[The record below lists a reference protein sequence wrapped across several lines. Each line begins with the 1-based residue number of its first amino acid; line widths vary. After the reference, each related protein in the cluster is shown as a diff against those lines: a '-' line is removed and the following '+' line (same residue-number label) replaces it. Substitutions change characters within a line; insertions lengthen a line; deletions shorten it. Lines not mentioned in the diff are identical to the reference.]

1 MGRRAALLVGISEY
15 GEGFEPLPGS
25 LKDVQALADVL
36 KDPDL
41 GAFEVQSIEDCD
53 ANALR
58 SETEHFF
65 IGKDKEDLLLFYF
78 SGHGDQGARKLT
90 NPQLH
95 FCASDSCKVDGLLF
109 ESKALSATFL
119 MNQIDRCRAQRI
131 VVILDCC
138 FSGAIGNL
146 IAKGEE
152 DIHLGALEARGCV
165 ILASSSATKVALQER
180 DGLSLYTRYLVEGMK
195 GPAYP
200 NQGQCNWIVAQDL
213 HKYATEKFGIERKS
227 SNLPKIFTPED
238 TGFDL
243 PIIKAPKPK
252 PELEYRKKAEQLFKR
267 LDQAQYPKFN
277 GLIENKL
284 SRGTLDTLRNRLGLS
299 VDSTEAIEKE
309 IQKPYLARA
318 KRRKEY
324 SNYFMEAI
332 SDGTVPDEFDRECLT
347 DIRQNLGLDVQ
358 DAQRI
363 EAVITQEL
371 NLASSP
377 KQSISVSRKT
387 DQHELPPKDISD
399 HSQEITTDPKY
410 ESLEELLQNQQWK
423 EADQETYRLMI
434 TIVGRTEGDYF
445 RDKDLKTFPCEDLQT
460 LDRLWIK
467 YSKGKWG
474 FSVQKRIWEE
484 CGSPK
489 IYGNDWKKF
498 GERVGWRKKG
508 HWLEHK
514 QLTLDLKK
522 TSDGEF
528 PARCFAL
535 VGGLALAGLDWVWVG
550 GGIYTLFSRTDL

>member
-15 GEGFEPLPGS
+15 GEGFEPLLGS
-25 LKDVQALADVL
+25 LEDVQALADVL

-41 GAFEVQSIEDCD
+41 GEFEVQSIENCD
-53 ANALR
+53 ANTLR

-95 FCASDSCKVDGLLF
+95 FCANDSRKVDGLLF
-109 ESKALSATFL
+109 ESKALSAMFL
-119 MNQIDRCRAQRI
+119 MSQIDRCRAQRI
-131 VVILDCC
+131 AVILDCC

-200 NQGQCNWIVAQDL
+200 HQGQRNWIVAQDL

-252 PELEYRKKAEQLFKR
+252 PELEYRKKAEQLFRR
-267 LDQAQYPKFN
+267 LDQEQYPKFN

-284 SRGTLDTLRNRLGLS
+284 TRGTLDTLRHRLGLS

-309 IQKPYLARA
+309 VQKPYLARA
-318 KRRKEY
+318 QRRKEY
-324 SNYFMEAI
+324 SKYFMEAV
-332 SDGTVPDEFDRECLT
+332 SDGTAPTEFELECLA

-363 EAVITQEL
+363 EEVITQEL
-371 NLASSP
+371 NLTSLQ
-377 KQSISVSRKT
+377 KQLESVSRKT
-387 DQHELPPKDISD
+387 DQHETPPKGISD
-399 HSQEITTDPKY
+399 HPQKITADPKY
-410 ESLEELLQNQQWK
+410 KKLEGLLQNQQWK

-434 TIVGRTEGDYF
+434 TIMGRTEEGWL
-445 RDKDLKTFPCEDLQT
+445 REKDLKTFPCEDLQT
-460 LDRLWIK
+460 LDRLWVK
-467 YSKGKWG
+467 YSEGKWG

-489 IYGNDWKKF
+489 TYNDDWNKF
-498 GERVGWRKKG
+498 GDRVGWRRNGKWRG
-508 HWLEHK
+508 YE
-514 QLTLDLKK
+514 QLTFDLKK
-522 TSDGEF
+522 TSSGEF
-528 PARCFAL
+528 PACVDILWF
-535 VGGLALAGLDWVWVG
+535 
-550 GGIYTLFSRTDL
+550 